1 MSIAAVTTPP
11 RRKGKKSLTLWAG
24 AILVGLHVIVGL
36 LSLIWLP
43 YDPNAFTGG
52 RLEGASLLHWVGTDR
67 LGRDLFTQL
76 MIGSRIATKRFCG
89 TRAEWAERKQQDRD
103 ALDAAQRSPCVRDG
117 VTCK

>member
-1 MSIAAVTTPP
+1 MVVRSLMVASALMISSMASAQTAPAPPANANPGTNTP
-11 RRKGKKSLTLWAG
+11 
-24 AILVGLHVIVGL
+24 
-36 LSLIWLP
+36 
-43 YDPNAFTGG
+43 DPNEKICQNIT
-52 RLEGASLLHWVGTDR
+52 
-67 LGRDLFTQL
+67 